1 MILIAPDKFKGTY
14 TAAEIC
20 SLAASRLSAAGID
33 RPLRLTPMSDGGE
46 GAARAFMPQGKEI
59 AKGVYQH
66 GDTRLLVSSEIIG
79 FDAFKDSGLPLMK
92 RSSIALGRAADTH
105 FNTLIAV
112 GGTAISDCGA
122 GFLQGLG
129 AKFYDACDKLIAEPL
144 CPATLSS
151 VYRADLSEIKE
162 YKFKGIVDVR
172 ASLTDGKLTAL
183 DFAKQKALPGE
194 DLSTLANAMR
204 HFSTVVGGHS
214 EWDGAGGGLGY
225 ALASV
230 CGAGCMSGAEAAV
243 ESLNVNW
250 EDVELVITG
259 EGCVDMQTASGGKL
273 VDAIYRKAAGLSIP
287 TLILYG
293 RRKDS
298 LPYPHLAQINSDW
311 EETAK
316 KLLKI

>member
-20 SLAASRLSAAGID
+20 SMAAGRLSAAGID
-33 RPLRLTPMSDGGE
+33 RPLRLAPVSDGGE
-46 GAARAFMPQGKEI
+46 GAAHAFMPQGKEI
-59 AKGVYQH
+59 AKGVYRH

-79 FDAFKDSGLPLMK
+79 FDAFKDSGIPLMQ
-92 RSSIALGRAADTH
+92 RSSIALGRAVDH
-105 FNTLIAV
+105 RFNTLIAV

-129 AKFYDACDKLIAEPL
+129 AKFYDAHDRLIAEPL

-151 VYRADLSEIKE
+151 VCRADLSEIKK
-162 YKFKGIVDVR
+162 YKLKGIVDVR
-172 ASLTDGKLTAL
+172 ASLTEGKLTAL
-183 DFAKQKALPGE
+183 DFAQQKALPGE
-194 DLSTLANAMR
+194 DLSALANAMS
-204 HFSTVVGGHS
+204 HFSKIIGGQS

-230 CGAGCMSGAEAAV
+230 CGAECMSGAEAAV

-259 EGCVDMQTASGGKL
+259 EGCVDRQTANGGKL
-273 VDAIYRKAAGLSIP
+273 VDAIYRKAASLSIP

-293 RRKDS
+293 RREYS

-316 KLLKI
+316 ELLKI

>member
-20 SLAASRLSAAGID
+20 SLAAGRLSAAGIN
-33 RPLRLTPMSDGGE
+33 RPLRLAPVSDGGE
-46 GAARAFMPQGKEI
+46 GAAHAFMPQGKEI

-79 FDAFKDSGLPLMK
+79 FDAFKDSGIPLMQ
-92 RSSIALGRAADTH
+92 RSSIALGRAVNH
-105 FNTLIAV
+105 RFNTLIAV

-129 AKFYDACDKLIAEPL
+129 AKFYDADDKLISEPL

-151 VYRADLSEIKE
+151 VCRADLSEIKE
-162 YKFKGIVDVR
+162 YKLKGIIDVR
-172 ASLTDGKLTAL
+172 ASLTEGKLTAL
-183 DFAKQKALPGE
+183 DFAQQKALPGE
-194 DLSTLANAMR
+194 DLSALANAMS
-204 HFSTVVGGHS
+204 HFSKVIGGHS
-214 EWDGAGGGLGY
+214 ELDGAGGGLGY

-230 CGAGCMSGAEAAV
+230 CGAECMSGSEAAV

-259 EGCVDMQTASGGKL
+259 EGCVDRQTASGGKL
-273 VDAIYRKAAGLSIP
+273 VDAIYRKAASLSIP

-293 RRKDS
+293 CRKDS

-311 EETAK
+311 EEAAK
-316 KLLKI
+316 ELLRI